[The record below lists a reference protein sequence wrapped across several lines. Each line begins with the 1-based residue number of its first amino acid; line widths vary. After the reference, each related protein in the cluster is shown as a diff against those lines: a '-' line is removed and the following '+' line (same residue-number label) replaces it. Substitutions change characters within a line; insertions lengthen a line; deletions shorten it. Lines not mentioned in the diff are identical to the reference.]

1 MMSIVQVTCIGSAVV
16 FPSESIIEVQL
27 IVRTSSDIV
36 LSSTVVSTLTAQNIQ
51 AGFNIAITGTN
62 VFYSARVST
71 LSLAQLT
78 LSVDYRDLGLIVLD
92 QFVAVDQFT
101 VIQTA
106 LNTLYASNLA
116 GACACACA
124 SRRIGSM
131 L

>member
-1 MMSIVQVTCIGSAVV
+1 M

-27 IVRTSSDIV
+27 IVRTSADIV
-36 LSSTVVSTLTAQNIQ
+36 LSSTVVSTLTAQNVQ

-92 QFVAVDQFT
+92 QFIAVDQFT

-116 GACACACA
+116 GACVRACIIH
-124 SRRIGSM
+124 SS
-131 L
+131 